1 MSANTNLYLLTRFP
15 IFHANKTVWGY
26 EIQAASDTGQETAV
40 GTTIIAGDS
49 VGLQNIVTRS
59 KKILIAY
66 TYDQIADEL
75 PHAIPAANSA
85 IQVATEYQ
93 LDGAIAEALC
103 RLHAEGHTLALEWHP
118 ATTPGSPL
126 LGKSQLIIVT
136 LPAALEDPVLQK
148 TIQTTQSLVLCKNVN
163 TEDDFR
169 ALVQRGCSLFQGRA
183 FTQPEVIPGKKLSPH
198 QGSRLRL
205 LEIIE
210 QEDPNLDKLAQTV
223 QADVTLSYKLLA
235 YLNSPAFGFARK
247 IESIRQAITLLGWRQ
262 MRNWLRA
269 MLLADMAQ
277 SEQQAELAHFALRRG
292 KFLEELVKTYDYW
305 DFKPEEMFLLGM
317 FSLLDAML
325 GIPMATV
332 LESLPLSDFQK
343 KALLGDPNCAH
354 RPLLDLMVACEEG
367 NEAPLAQALGL
378 DMSTVKRLH
387 SEATAWATAIL
398 DASV

>member
-1 MSANTNLYLLTRFP
+1 MSSNASLYLLTRLP
-15 IFHANKTVWGY
+15 IFQANKTVWGY
-26 EIQAASDTGQETAV
+26 EIQAASDSSNDAV

-49 VGLQNIVTRS
+49 VGLQSIVARS

-66 TYDQIADEL
+66 TYGQIANEL

-93 LDGAIAEALC
+93 VDTTITQVLA
-103 RLHAEGHTLALEWHP
+103 RFHSEGHTLALEWHP
-118 ATTPGSPL
+118 ATTPASPL
-126 LGKSQLIIVT
+126 LEKSHVITIASPT
-136 LPAALEDPVLQK
+136 AFEDPALQATAQK
-148 TIQTTQSLVLCKNVN
+148 THALILCKNVN
-163 TEDDFR
+163 TEEEFR
-169 ALVQRGCSLFQGRA
+169 RLAQQGCGLLQGRA
-183 FTQPEVIPGKKLSPH
+183 FTQPEIIPGKKISAH
-198 QGSRLRL
+198 QSSRLRL
-205 LEIIE
+205 LEVIE
-210 QEDPNLDKLAQTV
+210 QEDPDLNKLAQTV
-223 QADVTLSYKLLA
+223 QTDVTLSYKLLA

-277 SEQQAELAHFALRRG
+277 SEQQTELAHFALRRG

-325 GIPMATV
+325 GVPMATV
-332 LESLPLSDFQK
+332 LESLPISDAQK

-354 RPLLDLMVACEEG
+354 RPLLDLMLACEDGTE
-367 NEAPLAQALGL
+367 EPLAQALGL
-378 DMSTVKRLH
+378 DIPTVKRLH

-398 DASV
+398 DASL